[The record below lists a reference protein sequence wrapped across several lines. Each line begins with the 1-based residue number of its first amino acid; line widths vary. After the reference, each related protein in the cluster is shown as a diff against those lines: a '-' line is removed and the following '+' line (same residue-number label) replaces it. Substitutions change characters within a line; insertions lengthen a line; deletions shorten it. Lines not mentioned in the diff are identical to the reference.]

1 MSTLTGF
8 ISSGGG
14 GGSEINDNKVINSGA
29 SLITTESGEKW
40 LQSGTLSTATSTYP
54 NATSALTAMT
64 LGSVAHSTSS
74 QITNPRG
81 LLWDGSYFWAVAT
94 NSPRGIYKY
103 NANGTYANVYIALSN
118 VNLNVYDLTTD
129 GTNIYV
135 LWQATNGNDEQ
146 VTQHTMAGV
155 ATGTSWQ
162 WSSGTGYRATGI
174 TYFDNNFY
182 LLEFD
187 TGGANT
193 ARIQKLTMA
202 GAWVS
207 TVATGLNQT
216 GSWTTMMYH
225 EGEFLA
231 GENNGRVYVYSS
243 SGVYTGKVFNLQS
256 GLDNLKGLTYDG
268 TKFWGLSSA
277 TNSFKD
283 IIPTVSLGIATK
295 RTEYSGGVVY
305 TRIL

>member
-1 MSTLTGF
+1 MSTITSL
-8 ISSGGG
+8 ISSGG

-40 LQSGTLSTATSTYP
+40 LQSGTVSTATSTYP
-54 NATSALTAMT
+54 DATAALTAMT

-74 QITNPRG
+74 QITNPSA
-81 LLWDGSYFWAVAT
+81 LLWDGSFFWALGSNT
-94 NSPRGIYKY
+94 PRGLYKY
-103 NANGTYANVYIALSN
+103 NADGTYANVYTATNQSLAL
-118 VNLNVYDLTTD
+118 LDITTD
-129 GTNIYV
+129 GSNLYV
-135 LWQATNGNDEQ
+135 IGVSASNSNDET
-146 VTQHTMAGV
+146 VTQYTMAGV
-155 ATGTSWQ
+155 ATGTSWEWQ
-162 WSSGTGYRATGI
+162 SGSSWLVAGL
-174 TYFDNNFY
+174 TYYDNYFY
-182 LLEFD
+182 ILEFD
-187 TGGANT
+187 SGGANT
-193 ARIQKLTMA
+193 GKIQKLTMA
-202 GAWVS
+202 GVWVS

-231 GENNGRVYVYSS
+231 GENNGRVYVYNS

-268 TKFWGLSSA
+268 TKFWGLSYA

-283 IIPTVSLGIATK
+283 ITPTVSLGIATK

>member
-1 MSTLTGF
+1 MSNFTDF
-8 ISSGGG
+8 IGG
-14 GGSEINDNKVINSGA
+14 GGSEINDNKVINSAA
-29 SLITTESGEKW
+29 SLITTASGEKW

-54 NATSALTAMT
+54 NATNALTAMT

-118 VNLNVYDLTTD
+118 VNLNVHDLTTD

-135 LWQATNGNDEQ
+135 LWQATNGSDEQ

-155 ATGTSWQ
+155 ATGTSFTLA
-162 WSSGTGYRATGI
+162 TGASLKATGI

-182 LLEFD
+182 VLEFD
-187 TGGANT
+187 QGGANT
-193 ARIQKLTMA
+193 ANIQKLTMA
-202 GAWVS
+202 GVYVS

-268 TKFWGLSSA
+268 TKFWGISTA